1 MSFSIIVPNYKN
13 EVYLKKCLDS
23 VLAQTYTDFECIV
36 VNDCSP
42 GFDLNQLAES
52 KLDAD
57 MQDFLDFV
65 PAKVKPEEQAK
76 FVFDSVINGDSR
88 FQFITTPKNMGQG
101 FAQNLALAK
110 TSKDRLVMLDADD
123 FLSPDFLQKAD
134 EAIKQN
140 PNKIYFSSA
149 KVYEDGQI
157 SSYRSL
163 IKHFPK
169 VNNLKSLLV
178 FPNYSMTPFDYFWDL
193 NLIKK
198 AKIEFRYPRR
208 GHDTCFVLENLL
220 ELAKSNPTLAK
231 SDFVE
236 LDTDYF
242 YRVHPNQTTKTV
254 SENMVFE
261 HINDFLS
268 QRLDRFQK
276 LGFKYIL
283 LARLMILRFNLYQI
297 RNDSGAVKIF
307 FLNLI
312 IKPLSVMAKIISLV

>member
-52 KLDAD
+52 ELDAD
-57 MQDFLDFV
+57 MQDFLDFM
-65 PAKVKPEEQAK
+65 PAKLKPEEQAK
-76 FVFDSVINGDSR
+76 FVFDSATNGDSR
-88 FQFITTPKNMGQG
+88 FQFITTPNNMGQG
-101 FAQNLALAK
+101 MAQNLALAK
-110 TSKDRLVMLDADD
+110 TTKDRLVILDADD

-149 KVYEDGQI
+149 KIYKNGQI
-157 SSYRSL
+157 SGYHSL
-163 IKHFPK
+163 IKYFPK
-169 VNNLKSLLV
+169 INNLKSLLV
-178 FPNYSMTPFDYFWDL
+178 FPNYSMTPFNYFWDL

-198 AKIEFRYPRR
+198 ANIKFRYPRR
-208 GHDTCFVLENLL
+208 GQDTCFVLENLL
-220 ELAKSNPTLAK
+220 ELAKSNPNLAK
-231 SDFVE
+231 SNFME
-236 LDTDYF
+236 LDAHYF

-268 QRLDRFQK
+268 QRLDQFQM

-297 RNDSGAVKIF
+297 RNNSGAIKTF
-307 FLNLI
+307 FLNLVL
-312 IKPLSVMAKIISLV
+312 KPLAVVAKVVSLI